1 MTRHISTKHKVSHL
15 KPKEFEAVMNAAM
28 FSEKERRILR
38 LIYCEK
44 KPLGFVADI
53 TGYAESTIR
62 LKHRQMI
69 ERISEII

>member
-1 MTRHISTKHKVSHL
+1 MG
-15 KPKEFEAVMNAAM
+15 AAM

-44 KPLGFVADI
+44 KPLGFVADA

-69 ERISEII
+69 ERISEIL